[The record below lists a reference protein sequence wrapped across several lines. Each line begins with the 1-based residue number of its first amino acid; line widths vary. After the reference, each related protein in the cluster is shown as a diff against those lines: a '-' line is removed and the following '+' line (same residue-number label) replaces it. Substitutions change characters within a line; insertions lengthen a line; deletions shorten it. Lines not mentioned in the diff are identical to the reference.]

1 MNTHDLVYFIRL
13 VQLKNFSKV
22 AQIMNVSQPTVS
34 MALKRLE
41 SHFHT
46 QLIHRNQNHHDLTI
60 TPAGQRLYRYARF
73 INNEIQLAEND
84 ISEIIQNKIK
94 FGLPEIIGEYY
105 FLNFVPA
112 LIKSGLMSKIIIKSN
127 GSSKLLEEVK
137 KGKLD
142 LALLA
147 SVYPINVGK
156 NLNVIPIASYP
167 FNIVVSPQHHLA
179 KKKEISFPEVIDEPF
194 ILLDKQNIHADAFEW
209 WEHHYRRHVNVV
221 YQIPNVHFIKK
232 MIEQQLGVGFLTSL
246 AIQSTDNLVPL
257 KLIAPDQPRFRIFI
271 VYSQGKVLSR
281 KLQQIVQL
289 LKSL

>member
-60 TPAGQRLYRYARF
+60 TPAGQRLYRYACF

-179 KKKEISFPEVIDEPF
+179 KKKEISFPEVIDESF

-209 WEHHYRRHVNVV
+209 WEYHYRRHVNVV
-221 YQIPNVHFIKK
+221 YQIPSVHFIKK
-232 MIEQQLGVGFLTSL
+232 MIEQQLGVGFLISL
-246 AIQSTDNLVPL
+246 AIQPTDNLVPL
-257 KLIAPDQPRFRIFI
+257 KLIVSDQPRFRIFI

-281 KLQQIVQL
+281 ELQQMVQL
-289 LKSL
+289 LKNL